1 MAARSPTRRARRR
14 AHAAGWETNRPQPA
28 RRAPLLPCPAQ
39 RVSFRSSKLVCLR
52 CSVRG
57 FPRKKPPLLL
67 LVDRIHL
74 LSAARS
80 ARMQLSL
87 GKLAAL
93 AVFIAAATLEVVGD
107 ALIRKGM
114 RGGGLALVG
123 LGFMLLGTYGVLV
136 NLIDLNFSK

>member
-1 MAARSPTRRARRR
+1 
-14 AHAAGWETNRPQPA
+14 
-28 RRAPLLPCPAQ
+28 
-39 RVSFRSSKLVCLR
+39 
-52 CSVRG
+52 
-57 FPRKKPPLLL
+57 
-67 LVDRIHL
+67 
-74 LSAARS
+74 
-80 ARMQLSL
+80 MQLSL

-136 NLIDLNFSK
+136 NLIDLDFSKLLGAYVGVFAIVSVLTGRLVFREQVPASTWAGLAVILGGSLMVHFGGGK